1 MISSSDWNLNTATKN
16 PTTSSTNS
24 SGSASGTSGTTSNS
38 SGIVSNPNAS
48 LDKDAFLKLL
58 LIELQHQD
66 PTDPMDSD
74 KMLTQTSQLSALE
87 MQQNTNTTMQK
98 MVETMKKLSDSFS
111 TSMNTSA
118 LGAIGKMATVSDNK
132 IKLTGPDELV
142 TLKMYL
148 PEDSDDKGV
157 TLEIYDSNN
166 KLVFSEKSDAKSIS
180 KGLFTME
187 WPGRNNDGVYAGDG
201 QYTVKMVYNNKNGEK
216 ITANYGTY
224 PIEGVV
230 FKNGVAYAKMAGQEV
245 PFDTIQEITDY
256 KLSSSSSTGSSGQAG
271 GSSNENSSGSKVDGD
286 KGQSSSS
293 STGSTG
299 SSGQAGGSSNENS
312 SGSKEAGDKGQK
324 A

>member
-1 MISSSDWNLNTATKN
+1 MISSSDWNLNTTAT
-16 PTTSSTNS
+16 
-24 SGSASGTSGTTSNS
+24 TSGTTSSGSTSGTTRTDSSSS
-38 SGIVSNPNAS
+38 SGIVSNPNAT

-98 MVETMKKLSDSFS
+98 MVETMQKLSDSFS
-111 TSMNTSA
+111 TSMSTSA

-132 IKLTGPDELV
+132 IKLTGADELIA
-142 TLKMYL
+142 LKMYL
-148 PEDSDDKGV
+148 PEDSDENGV

-180 KGLFTME
+180 QGLFTME

-201 QYTVKMVYNNKNGEK
+201 EYTVKMVYNNKNGEK
-216 ITANYGTY
+216 ITANYGAY

-230 FKNGVAYAKMAGQEV
+230 FKDGVAYAKMAGQEV
-245 PFDTIQEITDY
+245 PFDAIQEITDY
-256 KLSSSSSTGSSGQAG
+256 KLGSSSSTGGSGSSGDSSG
-271 GSSNENSSGSKVDGD
+271 GSSDGDSSGSGSTEDGD
-286 KGQSSSS
+286 K
-293 STGSTG
+293 
-299 SSGQAGGSSNENS
+299 E
-312 SGSKEAGDKGQK
+312 EK

>member
-1 MISSSDWNLNTATKN
+1 MISSSDWNLNTAA
-16 PTTSSTNS
+16 TTSGATS
-24 SGSASGTSGTTSNS
+24 SGSTSGTTRTDSSSS
-38 SGIVSNPNAS
+38 SGIVSNPNAT

-98 MVETMKKLSDSFS
+98 MVETMQKLSDSFS
-111 TSMNTSA
+111 TSMSTSA

-132 IKLTGPDELV
+132 IKLTGANELIA
-142 TLKMYL
+142 LKMYL
-148 PEDSDDKGV
+148 PEDSDENGV

-180 KGLFTME
+180 QGLFTME

-201 QYTVKMVYNNKNGEK
+201 KYTVKMVYNNKNGEK

-230 FKNGVAYAKMAGQEV
+230 FKNGVAHAKMAGQEV
-245 PFDTIQEITDY
+245 PFDAIQEITDY
-256 KLSSSSSTGSSGQAG
+256 RLGSSSSTGGSGSSGDSSG
-271 GSSNENSSGSKVDGD
+271 GSSDGGSSGSGSTEDGD
-286 KGQSSSS
+286 K
-293 STGSTG
+293 
-299 SSGQAGGSSNENS
+299 E
-312 SGSKEAGDKGQK
+312 EK

>member
-1 MISSSDWNLNTATKN
+1 MISSSDWKLNTAA
-16 PTTSSTNS
+16 TTSGATS
-24 SGSASGTSGTTSNS
+24 SGSTSGTTRTDSSSS
-38 SGIVSNPNAS
+38 SGIVSNPNAT

-98 MVETMKKLSDSFS
+98 MVETMQKLSDSFS
-111 TSMNTSA
+111 TSMSTSA

-132 IKLTGPDELV
+132 IKLTGANELIA
-142 TLKMYL
+142 LKMYL
-148 PEDSDDKGV
+148 PEDSDENGV

-180 KGLFTME
+180 QGLFTME

-201 QYTVKMVYNNKNGEK
+201 KYTVKMVYNNKNGEK

-230 FKNGVAYAKMAGQEV
+230 FKNGVAHAKMAGKEV
-245 PFDTIQEITDY
+245 PFDAIQEITDY
-256 KLSSSSSTGSSGQAG
+256 KLGSSSSTGGSGSSGDSSG
-271 GSSNENSSGSKVDGD
+271 GSSDGGSSGSTEDGD
-286 KGQSSSS
+286 KEER
-293 STGSTG
+293 
-299 SSGQAGGSSNENS
+299 A
-312 SGSKEAGDKGQK
+312 
-324 A
+324 

>member
-1 MISSSDWNLNTATKN
+1 MISSSDWNLNTTAT
-16 PTTSSTNS
+16 
-24 SGSASGTSGTTSNS
+24 TSGTTSSGSTSGTTRTDSSSS
-38 SGIVSNPNAS
+38 SGIVSNPNAT

-98 MVETMKKLSDSFS
+98 MVETMQKLSDSFS
-111 TSMNTSA
+111 TSMSTSA

-132 IKLTGPDELV
+132 IKLTGADELIA
-142 TLKMYL
+142 LKMYL
-148 PEDSDDKGV
+148 PEDSDENGV

-180 KGLFTME
+180 QGLFTME

-201 QYTVKMVYNNKNGEK
+201 EYTVKMVYNNKNGEK

-230 FKNGVAYAKMAGQEV
+230 FKDGVAYAKMAGQEV
-245 PFDTIQEITDY
+245 PFDAIQEITDY
-256 KLSSSSSTGSSGQAG
+256 KLGSSSSTGGSGSGGDSSG
-271 GSSNENSSGSKVDGD
+271 GSSDGDSSGSGSTEDGD
-286 KGQSSSS
+286 K
-293 STGSTG
+293 
-299 SSGQAGGSSNENS
+299 E
-312 SGSKEAGDKGQK
+312 EK

>member
-1 MISSSDWNLNTATKN
+1 MATTNWNSNLNWTNTTNANQTSDKTTK
-16 PTTSSTNS
+16 TDNS
-24 SGSASGTSGTTSNS
+24 SGSSNN
-38 SGIVSNPNAS
+38 SGIVSNPNAV

-98 MVETMKKLSDSFS
+98 MVETMQKLSDSFS
-111 TSMNTSA
+111 TSMSTSA

-132 IKLTGPDELV
+132 IKLTGADDLIA
-142 TLKMYL
+142 LKMYL
-148 PEDSDDKGV
+148 PEDSDQNGV

-166 KLVFSEKSDAKSIS
+166 KLVFSEKSDTKSIPQ
-180 KGLFTME
+180 GLFTME
-187 WPGRNNDGVYAGDG
+187 WSGINNDGVYAGDG
-201 QYTVKMVYNNKNGEK
+201 EYTVKMVYNNKNGEK

-245 PFDTIQEITDY
+245 SFDAIQEITDY
-256 KLSSSSSTGSSGQAG
+256 KFGSSSSAGSIGGSGLSGDSSGG
-271 GSSNENSSGSKVDGD
+271 DSSGTTEDD
-286 KGQSSSS
+286 K
-293 STGSTG
+293 
-299 SSGQAGGSSNENS
+299 
-312 SGSKEAGDKGQK
+312 KEK

>member
-1 MISSSDWNLNTATKN
+1 MISSSDWNLNTTAT
-16 PTTSSTNS
+16 
-24 SGSASGTSGTTSNS
+24 TSGTTSSGSTSGTTRTDSSSS
-38 SGIVSNPNAS
+38 SGIVSNPNAT

-98 MVETMKKLSDSFS
+98 MVETMQKLSDSFS
-111 TSMNTSA
+111 TSMSTSA

-132 IKLTGPDELV
+132 IKLTGADELIA
-142 TLKMYL
+142 LKMYL
-148 PEDSDDKGV
+148 PEDSDENGV

-166 KLVFSEKSDAKSIS
+166 KLVFSEKSDSKSIS
-180 KGLFTME
+180 QGLFTME

-201 QYTVKMVYNNKNGEK
+201 EYTVKMVYNNKNGEK

-230 FKNGVAYAKMAGQEV
+230 FKDGVAYAKMAGQEV
-245 PFDTIQEITDY
+245 PFDAIQEITDY
-256 KLSSSSSTGSSGQAG
+256 KLGSSSSTGGSGSSGDSSG
-271 GSSNENSSGSKVDGD
+271 GSSDGDSSGSGSTEDGD
-286 KGQSSSS
+286 K
-293 STGSTG
+293 
-299 SSGQAGGSSNENS
+299 E
-312 SGSKEAGDKGQK
+312 EK

>member
-1 MISSSDWNLNTATKN
+1 MISSSDWNLNTTAT
-16 PTTSSTNS
+16 
-24 SGSASGTSGTTSNS
+24 TSGTTSSGSTSGTTRTDSSSS
-38 SGIVSNPNAS
+38 SGIVSNPNAT

-74 KMLTQTSQLSALE
+74 KMLSQTSQLSALE

-98 MVETMKKLSDSFS
+98 MVETMQKLSDSFS
-111 TSMNTSA
+111 TSMSTSA

-132 IKLTGPDELV
+132 IKLTGADELIA
-142 TLKMYL
+142 LKMYL
-148 PEDSDDKGV
+148 PEDSDENGV

-180 KGLFTME
+180 QGLFTME

-201 QYTVKMVYNNKNGEK
+201 EYTVKMVYNNKNGEK

-230 FKNGVAYAKMAGQEV
+230 FKDGVAYAKMAGQEV
-245 PFDTIQEITDY
+245 PFDAIQEITDY
-256 KLSSSSSTGSSGQAG
+256 KLGSSSSTGGSGSSGDSSG
-271 GSSNENSSGSKVDGD
+271 GSSDGDSSGSGSTEDGD
-286 KGQSSSS
+286 K
-293 STGSTG
+293 
-299 SSGQAGGSSNENS
+299 E
-312 SGSKEAGDKGQK
+312 EK

>member
-1 MISSSDWNLNTATKN
+1 MISSSDWNLNTTAT
-16 PTTSSTNS
+16 
-24 SGSASGTSGTTSNS
+24 TSGTTSSGSTSGTTRTDSSSS
-38 SGIVSNPNAS
+38 SGIVSNPNAT

-98 MVETMKKLSDSFS
+98 MVETMQKLSDSFS
-111 TSMNTSA
+111 TSMSTSA

-132 IKLTGPDELV
+132 IKLTGADELIA
-142 TLKMYL
+142 LKMYL
-148 PEDSDDKGV
+148 PEDSDENGV

-166 KLVFSEKSDAKSIS
+166 KLVFSEKSNAKSIS
-180 KGLFTME
+180 QGLFTME

-201 QYTVKMVYNNKNGEK
+201 EYTVKMVYNNKNGEK

-230 FKNGVAYAKMAGQEV
+230 FKDGVAYAKMAGQEV
-245 PFDTIQEITDY
+245 PFDAIQEITDY
-256 KLSSSSSTGSSGQAG
+256 KLGSSSSTGGSGSSGDSSG
-271 GSSNENSSGSKVDGD
+271 GSSDGDSSGSGSTEDGD
-286 KGQSSSS
+286 K
-293 STGSTG
+293 
-299 SSGQAGGSSNENS
+299 E
-312 SGSKEAGDKGQK
+312 EK

>member
-1 MISSSDWNLNTATKN
+1 MISSSDWNLNTTAT
-16 PTTSSTNS
+16 
-24 SGSASGTSGTTSNS
+24 TSGTTSSGSTSGTTRTDSSSS
-38 SGIVSNPNAS
+38 SGIVSNPNAT

-58 LIELQHQD
+58 LIELQYQD

-98 MVETMKKLSDSFS
+98 MVETMQKLSDSFS
-111 TSMNTSA
+111 TSMSTSA

-132 IKLTGPDELV
+132 IKLTGADELIA
-142 TLKMYL
+142 LKMYL
-148 PEDSDDKGV
+148 PEDSDENGV

-180 KGLFTME
+180 QGLFTME

-201 QYTVKMVYNNKNGEK
+201 EYTVKMVYNNKNGEK

-230 FKNGVAYAKMAGQEV
+230 FKDGVAYAKMAGQEV
-245 PFDTIQEITDY
+245 PFDAIQEITDY
-256 KLSSSSSTGSSGQAG
+256 KLGSSSSTGGSGSSGDSSG
-271 GSSNENSSGSKVDGD
+271 GSSDGDSSGSGSTEDGD
-286 KGQSSSS
+286 K
-293 STGSTG
+293 
-299 SSGQAGGSSNENS
+299 E
-312 SGSKEAGDKGQK
+312 EK

>member
-1 MISSSDWNLNTATKN
+1 MLTSSDWTMTNTNTNTAAT
-16 PTTSSTNS
+16 TTSTSTTSDTSSTSS
-24 SGSASGTSGTTSNS
+24 SGL
-38 SGIVSNPNAS
+38 VSNPNAT

-98 MVETMKKLSDSFS
+98 MVETMQLLSNSFS
-111 TSMNTSA
+111 TSMSTSA
-118 LGAIGKMATVSDNK
+118 IGAIGKMATVSDNK
-132 IKLTGPDELV
+132 IKLTGADELIA
-142 TLKMYL
+142 LKMYL
-148 PEDSDDKGV
+148 PEDSDENGV
-157 TLEIYDSNN
+157 TLEIYDRNN

-180 KGLFTME
+180 QGLFTME

-201 QYTVKMVYNNKNGEK
+201 EYTVKMVYNNKNGEK

-230 FKNGVAYAKMAGQEV
+230 FKDGVAYAKMAGQEV
-245 PFDTIQEITDY
+245 PFDAIQEITDY
-256 KLSSSSSTGSSGQAG
+256 KLGSSSSTGGSGSSGDSSG
-271 GSSNENSSGSKVDGD
+271 GSSDGGSSGSTEDGD
-286 KGQSSSS
+286 K
-293 STGSTG
+293 
-299 SSGQAGGSSNENS
+299 E
-312 SGSKEAGDKGQK
+312 EK

>member
-1 MISSSDWNLNTATKN
+1 MISSSDWNLNTTAT
-16 PTTSSTNS
+16 
-24 SGSASGTSGTTSNS
+24 TSGTTSSGSTSGTTRTDSSSS
-38 SGIVSNPNAS
+38 SGIVSNPNAT

-98 MVETMKKLSDSFS
+98 MVETMQKLSDSFS
-111 TSMNTSA
+111 TSMSTSA

-132 IKLTGPDELV
+132 IKLTGADELIA
-142 TLKMYL
+142 LKMYL
-148 PEDSDDKGV
+148 PEDSDENGV

-180 KGLFTME
+180 QGLFTME

-201 QYTVKMVYNNKNGEK
+201 EYTVKMVYNNKNGEK

-224 PIEGVV
+224 PIEGII
-230 FKNGVAYAKMAGQEV
+230 FKDGQAIAKMAGQEV
-245 PFDTIQEITDY
+245 PFDQIKEITDY
-256 KLSSSSSTGSSGQAG
+256 KLSSSSSTGESGSSGDSNS
-271 GSSNENSSGSKVDGD
+271 GSSDGDSSNSGSTEDGD
-286 KGQSSSS
+286 K
-293 STGSTG
+293 
-299 SSGQAGGSSNENS
+299 E
-312 SGSKEAGDKGQK
+312 EK

>member
-1 MISSSDWNLNTATKN
+1 MISSSDWNLNTTAT
-16 PTTSSTNS
+16 
-24 SGSASGTSGTTSNS
+24 TSGTTSSGSTSGTTRTDSSSS
-38 SGIVSNPNAS
+38 SGIVSNPNAT

-98 MVETMKKLSDSFS
+98 MVETMQKLSDSFS
-111 TSMNTSA
+111 TSMSTSA

-132 IKLTGPDELV
+132 IKLTGADELIA
-142 TLKMYL
+142 LKMYL
-148 PEDSDDKGV
+148 PEDSDENGV

-180 KGLFTME
+180 QGLFTME

-201 QYTVKMVYNNKNGEK
+201 EYTVKMVYNNKNGEK

-230 FKNGVAYAKMAGQEV
+230 FKDGVAYAKMAGQEV
-245 PFDTIQEITDY
+245 PFDAIQEITDY
-256 KLSSSSSTGSSGQAG
+256 KLGSSSSTGGSGSSGDSSGDSSG
-271 GSSNENSSGSKVDGD
+271 GSSDGGSSGSTEDGD
-286 KGQSSSS
+286 K
-293 STGSTG
+293 
-299 SSGQAGGSSNENS
+299 E
-312 SGSKEAGDKGQK
+312 EK

>member
-1 MISSSDWNLNTATKN
+1 MISSSDWNLNTTAT
-16 PTTSSTNS
+16 
-24 SGSASGTSGTTSNS
+24 TSGTTSSGSTSGTTRTDSSSS
-38 SGIVSNPNAS
+38 SGIVSNPNAT

-98 MVETMKKLSDSFS
+98 MVETMQKLSDSFS
-111 TSMNTSA
+111 TSMSTSA

-132 IKLTGPDELV
+132 IKLTGADELIA
-142 TLKMYL
+142 LKMYL
-148 PEDSDDKGV
+148 PEDSDENGV

-180 KGLFTME
+180 QGLFTME

-201 QYTVKMVYNNKNGEK
+201 EYTVKMVYNNKNGEK

-230 FKNGVAYAKMAGQEV
+230 FKDGVAYAKMAGQEV
-245 PFDTIQEITDY
+245 PFDAIQEITDY
-256 KLSSSSSTGSSGQAG
+256 KLGSSSSTEGSGSSGDSSG
-271 GSSNENSSGSKVDGD
+271 GSSDGDSSGS
-286 KGQSSSS
+286 
-293 STGSTG
+293 GSTEDG
-299 SSGQAGGSSNENS
+299 N
-312 SGSKEAGDKGQK
+312 KEEK

>member
-1 MISSSDWNLNTATKN
+1 MISSSDWNLNTTAT
-16 PTTSSTNS
+16 
-24 SGSASGTSGTTSNS
+24 TSGTTSSGSTSGTTRTDSSSS
-38 SGIVSNPNAS
+38 SGIVSNPNAT

-98 MVETMKKLSDSFS
+98 MVETMQKLSDSFS
-111 TSMNTSA
+111 TSMSTSA

-132 IKLTGPDELV
+132 IKLTGADELIA
-142 TLKMYL
+142 LKMYL
-148 PEDSDDKGV
+148 PEDSDENGV

-180 KGLFTME
+180 QGLFTME

-201 QYTVKMVYNNKNGEK
+201 EYTVKMVYNNKNGEK

-230 FKNGVAYAKMAGQEV
+230 FKDGVAYAKMAGQEV
-245 PFDTIQEITDY
+245 PFDAIQEITDY
-256 KLSSSSSTGSSGQAG
+256 KLGSFSSTGGSGSSGDSSG
-271 GSSNENSSGSKVDGD
+271 GSSDGDSSGSGSTEDGD
-286 KGQSSSS
+286 K
-293 STGSTG
+293 
-299 SSGQAGGSSNENS
+299 E
-312 SGSKEAGDKGQK
+312 EK

>member
-1 MISSSDWNLNTATKN
+1 MISSSDWNLNTAAT
-16 PTTSSTNS
+16 
-24 SGSASGTSGTTSNS
+24 TSGTTSSGSTSGTTRTDSSSS
-38 SGIVSNPNAS
+38 SGIVSNPNAT

-98 MVETMKKLSDSFS
+98 MVETMQKLSDSFS
-111 TSMNTSA
+111 TSMSTSA

-132 IKLTGPDELV
+132 IKLTGADELIA
-142 TLKMYL
+142 LKMYL
-148 PEDSDDKGV
+148 PEDSDENGV

-180 KGLFTME
+180 QGLFTME

-201 QYTVKMVYNNKNGEK
+201 EYTVKMVYNNKNGEK

-230 FKNGVAYAKMAGQEV
+230 FKNGVAHAKMAGKEV
-245 PFDTIQEITDY
+245 PFDAIQEITDY
-256 KLSSSSSTGSSGQAG
+256 KLGSSSSTGGSGSSGDSSG
-271 GSSNENSSGSKVDGD
+271 GSSDGDSSGSGSTEDGD
-286 KGQSSSS
+286 K
-293 STGSTG
+293 
-299 SSGQAGGSSNENS
+299 E
-312 SGSKEAGDKGQK
+312 EK

>member
-1 MISSSDWNLNTATKN
+1 MISSDWNLDNFNASVN
-16 PTTSSTNS
+16 PNS
-24 SGSASGTSGTTSNS
+24 SNTLRESGNTST
-38 SGIVSNPNAS
+38 IVSNPNAT

-98 MVETMKKLSDSFS
+98 MVETMQKLSDSFT
-111 TSMNTSA
+111 TSMSTSA
-118 LGAIGKMATVSDNK
+118 LAAIGKMATVTNNT
-132 IKLTGPDELV
+132 IKLTGSDELIA
-142 TLKMYL
+142 LKMYL
-148 PEDSDDKGV
+148 PEDSDENGV

-201 QYTVKMVYNNKNGEK
+201 EYSVKMVYNNKNGEK

-230 FKNGVAYAKMAGQEV
+230 FENGVAYAKMAGQQV
-245 PFDTIQEITDY
+245 PFDAIKEITEY
-256 KLSSSSSTGSSGQAG
+256 KSSSSSFP
-271 GSSNENSSGSKVDGD
+271 SGSVSNGD
-286 KGQSSSS
+286 LN
-293 STGSTG
+293 
-299 SSGQAGGSSNENS
+299 AGDSESAQDENKTEDE
-312 SGSKEAGDKGQK
+312 SKEEK

>member
-1 MISSSDWNLNTATKN
+1 MISSSDWNLNTTAT
-16 PTTSSTNS
+16 
-24 SGSASGTSGTTSNS
+24 TSGTTSSGSTSGTTRTDSSSS
-38 SGIVSNPNAS
+38 SGIVSNPNAT

-98 MVETMKKLSDSFS
+98 MVETMQKLSDSFS
-111 TSMNTSA
+111 TSMSTSA

-132 IKLTGPDELV
+132 IKLTGADELIA
-142 TLKMYL
+142 LKMYL
-148 PEDSDDKGV
+148 PEDSDENGV

-180 KGLFTME
+180 QGLFTME

-201 QYTVKMVYNNKNGEK
+201 EYTVKMVYNNKNGEK

-230 FKNGVAYAKMAGQEV
+230 FKDGVAYAKMAGQEV
-245 PFDTIQEITDY
+245 PFDAIQEITDY
-256 KLSSSSSTGSSGQAG
+256 KLGSSSSTGGSGSSGDSSG
-271 GSSNENSSGSKVDGD
+271 GSSDGDSSGSTEDGD
-286 KGQSSSS
+286 K
-293 STGSTG
+293 
-299 SSGQAGGSSNENS
+299 E
-312 SGSKEAGDKGQK
+312 EK

>member
-1 MISSSDWNLNTATKN
+1 MISSSDWNLNTTAT
-16 PTTSSTNS
+16 
-24 SGSASGTSGTTSNS
+24 TSGTTSSGSTSGTTRTDSSSS
-38 SGIVSNPNAS
+38 SGIVSNPNAT

-98 MVETMKKLSDSFS
+98 MVETMQKLSDSFS
-111 TSMNTSA
+111 TSMSTSA

-132 IKLTGPDELV
+132 IKLTGADELIA
-142 TLKMYL
+142 LKMYL
-148 PEDSDDKGV
+148 PEDSDENGV

-166 KLVFSEKSDAKSIS
+166 KLVFSEKSDSKSIS
-180 KGLFTME
+180 QGLFTME

-201 QYTVKMVYNNKNGEK
+201 EYTVKMVYNNKNGEK

-230 FKNGVAYAKMAGQEV
+230 FKDGVAYAKMAGQEV
-245 PFDTIQEITDY
+245 PFDAIQEITDY
-256 KLSSSSSTGSSGQAG
+256 KLGSSSSTGGIGSSGDSSG
-271 GSSNENSSGSKVDGD
+271 GSSDGDSSGSGSTEDGD
-286 KGQSSSS
+286 K
-293 STGSTG
+293 
-299 SSGQAGGSSNENS
+299 E
-312 SGSKEAGDKGQK
+312 EK

>member
-1 MISSSDWNLNTATKN
+1 MISSSDWNLNTTAT
-16 PTTSSTNS
+16 
-24 SGSASGTSGTTSNS
+24 TSGTTSSGSTSGTTRTDSSSS
-38 SGIVSNPNAS
+38 SGIVSNPNAT
-48 LDKDAFLKLL
+48 LDKDAILKLL
-58 LIELQHQD
+58 LIELQD

-98 MVETMKKLSDSFS
+98 MVETMQKLSDSFS
-111 TSMNTSA
+111 TSMSTSA

-132 IKLTGPDELV
+132 IKLTGADELIA
-142 TLKMYL
+142 LKMYL
-148 PEDSDDKGV
+148 PEDSDENGV

-180 KGLFTME
+180 QGLFTME

-201 QYTVKMVYNNKNGEK
+201 EYTVKMVYNNKNGEK

-230 FKNGVAYAKMAGQEV
+230 FKDGVAYAKMAGQEV
-245 PFDTIQEITDY
+245 PFDAIQEITDY
-256 KLSSSSSTGSSGQAG
+256 KLGSSSSTGGSGSSGDSSG
-271 GSSNENSSGSKVDGD
+271 GSSDGDSSGSGSTEDGD
-286 KGQSSSS
+286 K
-293 STGSTG
+293 
-299 SSGQAGGSSNENS
+299 E
-312 SGSKEAGDKGQK
+312 EK

>member
-1 MISSSDWNLNTATKN
+1 MISSSDWNLNTAA
-16 PTTSSTNS
+16 TTSGATS
-24 SGSASGTSGTTSNS
+24 SGSTSGTTRTDSSSS
-38 SGIVSNPNAS
+38 SGIVSNPNAT

-98 MVETMKKLSDSFS
+98 MVETMQKLSDSFS
-111 TSMNTSA
+111 TSMSTSA

-132 IKLTGPDELV
+132 IKLTGADELIA
-142 TLKMYL
+142 LKMYL
-148 PEDSDDKGV
+148 PEDSDENGV

-180 KGLFTME
+180 QGLFTME

-201 QYTVKMVYNNKNGEK
+201 EYTVKMVYNNKNGKK

-230 FKNGVAYAKMAGQEV
+230 FKDGVAYAKMAGKEV
-245 PFDTIQEITDY
+245 PFGAIQEITDY
-256 KLSSSSSTGSSGQAG
+256 KLGSSSSTGGSGSSGDSSG
-271 GSSNENSSGSKVDGD
+271 GSSDGGSSGSTEDGD
-286 KGQSSSS
+286 K
-293 STGSTG
+293 
-299 SSGQAGGSSNENS
+299 E
-312 SGSKEAGDKGQK
+312 EK

>member
-1 MISSSDWNLNTATKN
+1 MISSSDWKLNTAA
-16 PTTSSTNS
+16 TTSGATS
-24 SGSASGTSGTTSNS
+24 SGSTSGTTRTDSSSS
-38 SGIVSNPNAS
+38 SGIVSNPNAT

-98 MVETMKKLSDSFS
+98 MVETMQKLSDSFS
-111 TSMNTSA
+111 TSMSTSA

-132 IKLTGPDELV
+132 IKLTGANELIA
-142 TLKMYL
+142 LKMYL
-148 PEDSDDKGV
+148 PEDSDENGV

-180 KGLFTME
+180 QGLFTME

-201 QYTVKMVYNNKNGEK
+201 KYTVKMVYNNKNGEK

-230 FKNGVAYAKMAGQEV
+230 FKNGVAHAKMAGQEV
-245 PFDTIQEITDY
+245 PFDAIQEITDY
-256 KLSSSSSTGSSGQAG
+256 KLGSSSSTGGSGSSGDSSG
-271 GSSNENSSGSKVDGD
+271 GSSDGDSSGSTEDGD
-286 KGQSSSS
+286 K
-293 STGSTG
+293 
-299 SSGQAGGSSNENS
+299 E
-312 SGSKEAGDKGQK
+312 EK

>member
-1 MISSSDWNLNTATKN
+1 MISSSDWNLNTAAT
-16 PTTSSTNS
+16 
-24 SGSASGTSGTTSNS
+24 TSGTTSSGSTSGTTRTDSSSS
-38 SGIVSNPNAS
+38 SGIVSNPNAT

-98 MVETMKKLSDSFS
+98 MVETMQKLSDSFS
-111 TSMNTSA
+111 TSMSTSA

-132 IKLTGPDELV
+132 IKLTGADELIA
-142 TLKMYL
+142 LKMYL
-148 PEDSDDKGV
+148 PEDSDENGV

-180 KGLFTME
+180 QGLFTME

-201 QYTVKMVYNNKNGEK
+201 EYTVKMVYNNKNGEK

-230 FKNGVAYAKMAGQEV
+230 FKDGVAYAKMAGQEV
-245 PFDTIQEITDY
+245 PFDAIQEITDY
-256 KLSSSSSTGSSGQAG
+256 KLGSSSSTGGSGSSGDSSG
-271 GSSNENSSGSKVDGD
+271 GSSDGDSSGSGSIEDGD
-286 KGQSSSS
+286 K
-293 STGSTG
+293 
-299 SSGQAGGSSNENS
+299 E
-312 SGSKEAGDKGQK
+312 EK

>member
-1 MISSSDWNLNTATKN
+1 MISSSDWNLNTAA
-16 PTTSSTNS
+16 TTSGATS
-24 SGSASGTSGTTSNS
+24 SGSTSGTTRTDSSSS
-38 SGIVSNPNAS
+38 SGIVSNPNAT

-98 MVETMKKLSDSFS
+98 MVETMQKLSDSFS
-111 TSMNTSA
+111 TSMSTSA

-132 IKLTGPDELV
+132 IKLTGANELIA
-142 TLKMYL
+142 LKMYL
-148 PEDSDDKGV
+148 PEDSDENGV

-180 KGLFTME
+180 QGLFTME

-201 QYTVKMVYNNKNGEK
+201 EYTVKMVYNNKNGEK

-230 FKNGVAYAKMAGQEV
+230 FKDGVAYAKMAGQEV
-245 PFDTIQEITDY
+245 PFDAIQEITDY
-256 KLSSSSSTGSSGQAG
+256 RLGSSSSTGGSGSSGDSSG
-271 GSSNENSSGSKVDGD
+271 GSSDGGSSGSGSTEDGD
-286 KGQSSSS
+286 K
-293 STGSTG
+293 
-299 SSGQAGGSSNENS
+299 E
-312 SGSKEAGDKGQK
+312 EK

>member
-1 MISSSDWNLNTATKN
+1 MLTSSDWTMTNTNTNTAAT
-16 PTTSSTNS
+16 TTSTSTTSDTSSTSS
-24 SGSASGTSGTTSNS
+24 SGL
-38 SGIVSNPNAS
+38 VSNPNAT

-98 MVETMKKLSDSFS
+98 MVETMQLLSNSFS
-111 TSMNTSA
+111 TSMSTSA
-118 LGAIGKMATVSDNK
+118 IGAIGKMATVSDNK
-132 IKLTGPDELV
+132 IKLTGSDEIIA
-142 TLKMYL
+142 LKMYL
-148 PEDSDDKGV
+148 PEDSDENGV
-157 TLEIYDSNN
+157 TLEVYDSNN

-180 KGLFTME
+180 QGLFTME

-201 QYTVKMVYNNKNGEK
+201 KYTVKMVYNNKNGEK

-230 FKNGVAYAKMAGQEV
+230 FKNGVAHAKMAGKEV
-245 PFDTIQEITDY
+245 PFDAISEITDY
-256 KLSSSSSTGSSGQAG
+256 KLSSSSSTGSG
-271 GSSNENSSGSKVDGD
+271 SSGS
-286 KGQSSSS
+286 
-293 STGSTG
+293 G
-299 SSGQAGGSSNENS
+299 SSGDS
-312 SGSKEAGDKGQK
+312 SGSTEDSDEEEK